1 MKGMH
6 CILVDCADNITCK
19 ENKDPSNNSVV
30 EELYTEYTRCLLN
43 RYMDGW
49 MDVGRYGSV
58 VDKKDFQQVR
68 VTPPTLLSGQG

>member
-6 CILVDCADNITCK
+6 CILIDCADYITRK

-49 MDVGRYGSV
+49 MDGRGA
-58 VDKKDFQQVR
+58 DMDQ
-68 VTPPTLLSGQG
+68 